1 MNKYKINKTAL
12 ITAVILNTALFMPV
26 TEARMYKW
34 VDDEGNTHYTQSPP
48 AGDIEAVTIKP
59 PAKIDTESALDN
71 VDKQYEKADKLRK
84 SRLDQADLEAQ
95 QQEAKAIEEE
105 NCKRAHQRL
114 ETYSRPRGLIQQDD
128 GSRIRIDEEAR
139 QAGIVESQ
147 KMIKEYCK

>member
-1 MNKYKINKTAL
+1 MNKYKINRTAL
-12 ITAVILNTALFMPV
+12 ITAVILSTALFMPV

-48 AGDIEAVTIKP
+48 VGDIEAETIKP
-59 PAKIDTESALDN
+59 PPKVDTENARGK
-71 VDKQYEKADKLRK
+71 VEQQYEKADKLRK
-84 SRLDQADLEAQ
+84 SRLDKAELEAKE
-95 QQEAKAIEEE
+95 QEAKAIEEE

-114 ETYSRPRGLIQQDD
+114 ATYSRPRGLIQQED